1 MIADSSPELKPIFG
15 RVEALRRK
23 YSERDRKATDVRNIR
38 EGRFDQLAP
47 DMFNEEW
54 QGPVTANLIDT
65 MARDF
70 AAALAPLPSFTCSS
84 TSMLSDGAKKFAD
97 LRTKIVNHYVQSS
110 DLPAQNLDGADGYNA
125 AGLYAI
131 EVTPDLDAKFPV
143 MRILDGATVYAVWD
157 RRHRTQLA
165 VTVEWVDAIDLEVQY
180 PDVATLRIDE
190 PGICTDDRYEVIKY
204 VDKSRVL
211 VYLPKAGNK
220 VLLNEANPLGRCF
233 IVAVPRP
240 SGEGTWNG
248 NIHGAY
254 DDLIWPQL
262 ARNNFQM
269 LAMEAADKS
278 VRAPIAVPQDVVDF
292 PEGPDA
298 IIRSNNPQAI
308 QRVKVDV
315 PQSSFQAMQW
325 LERDMQL
332 GGMTTQARMGQ
343 QGTGWTTGR
352 GIEALGDSWSGQLA
366 AAQEMLKFALQLAIE
381 LCFEWDELVWPNLR
395 KKIRGHDNGVP
406 FEVTYVPSKDIKGDH
421 TVDVTYGFGL
431 GMDPN
436 RALVY
441 LLQVLGAGL
450 VSKDTAARH
459 LPTQINASEELK
471 KVDLEQMRMSIMQA
485 MSGLA
490 QSLPEQVANGVDP
503 SKLIA
508 SIAQVTDLMQRG
520 EPIEVVVSKVFA
532 PPEPPPAPPGAEGVA
547 GVPGEPGAG
556 GASGFGPEGLP
567 SALTPNVATQGPG
580 GRPSLQ
586 MLFAGLSG
594 AGKPNLQAGVSRMLP
609 VAGGGA

>member
-1 MIADSSPELKPIFG
+1 MVPAAPDSLGQVFA
-15 RVEALRRK
+15 RVDAMRK
-23 YSERDRKATDVRNIR
+23 KYQARDVAAQSVRLVR
-38 EGRFDQLAP
+38 EGRFNELAP

-70 AAALAPLPSFTCSS
+70 AAALAPLPSFSCSS
-84 TSMLSDGAKKFAD
+84 TSMLSDSAKKFAD

-110 DLPAQNLDGADGYNA
+110 NLAAQNLDGADGFNCS
-125 AGLYAI
+125 GLYAV
-131 EVTPDLDAKFPV
+131 EVTPDFKSRFP
-143 MRILDGATVYAVWD
+143 RIRVLDGSTVYASWD
-157 RRHRTQLA
+157 QKQRTRVA
-165 VTVEWVDAIDLEVQY
+165 FTVEWIDAVDLEFLY
-180 PDVATLRIDE
+180 PNLKAIRADK
-190 PGICTDDRYEVIKY
+190 PGVCVEDRYEVVKY
-204 VDKSRVL
+204 VDDDRV
-211 VYLPKAGNK
+211 VVFLPKAGNT
-220 VLLNEANPLGRCF
+220 VLLNEVNALGRCF

-240 SGEGTWNG
+240 SGRGTWSG

-262 ARNNFQM
+262 ARNQFQM
-269 LAMEAADKS
+269 LSMEAADKS

-308 QRVKVDV
+308 RRVAVDV
-315 PQSSFQAMQW
+315 PQSAFQAMQW
-325 LERDMQL
+325 LERDLQL

-343 QGTGWTTGR
+343 QGSGWTTGR

-366 AAQEMLKFALQLAIE
+366 AAQEMVKYALARAVE
-381 LCFEWDELVWPNLR
+381 LCFAWDERLWPNLR

-406 FEVTYVPSKDIKGDH
+406 FETTYIPSKDIRGDY

-436 RALVY
+436 RALVF

-471 KVDLEQMRMSIMQA
+471 KVELEQLRGSLVQGMA
-485 MSGLA
+485 ALP
-490 QSLPEQVANGVDP
+490 QSMPQLIANGQDP
-503 SKLIA
+503 SQIIRAMADVIGRVEKGE
-508 SIAQVTDLMQRG
+508 SIET
-520 EPIEVVVSKVFA
+520 VVSKVFA
-532 PPEPPPAPPGAEGVA
+532 PPEPPPAPPGAD
-547 GVPGEPGAG
+547 VPGGEPGAG

-567 SALTPNVATQGPG
+567 ANLSPNVATQGPG

-594 AGKPNLQAGVSRMLP
+594 AGKPNIQAGVSRMLP